1 MQAYFTNLINYWPE
15 FLTSIYE
22 TILMMLISGFFITL
36 LGLILGSIT
45 FLTKEKGLLENK
57 VLNHFLNIIIN
68 SLRAIPFVILITL
81 LLPLT
86 RWIVSTPLGV
96 KGALVPLIFG
106 ATPFFARQVETALSE
121 VDHGLIEAAQS
132 MGLSNLSIITRVYLR
147 EAKASIYSGLSTTL
161 INLLGLTTISGTMG
175 AGGLGVFVQRYGYVQ
190 GHTDIT
196 IASIIVIIIIVSI
209 IQSTSKLL
217 IKRKSF

>member
-36 LGLILGSIT
+36 LGLILGSVT

-57 VLNHFLNIIIN
+57 VLNHFLNIVIN

-81 LLPLT
+81 LLPIT

-132 MGLSNLSIITRVYLR
+132 MGLSNLSIITKVYLR

>member
-1 MQAYFTNLINYWPE
+1 MSQYFSNLINYWPE

-22 TILMMLISGFFITL
+22 TVMMMMISGLFITV
-36 LGLILGSIT
+36 LGLVLGSIT

-57 VLNHFLNIIIN
+57 VLNQILNIFIN
-68 SLRAIPFVILITL
+68 SIRAIPFVILITL
-81 LLPLT
+81 LLPIT

-96 KGALVPLIFG
+96 KGALVPLVIG
-106 ATPFFARQVETALSE
+106 ATPFFSRQVETALSE
-121 VDHGLIEAAQS
+121 VDPGLVEAAQS
-132 MGLSNLSIITRVYLR
+132 MGLNNLTIIIKVYLR
-147 EAKASIYSGLSTTL
+147 EASASIYSGLSTTL

-190 GHTDIT
+190 GYTDIT
-196 IASIIVIIIIVSI
+196 IASIAVIIIMVTI

-217 IKRKSF
+217 ANRKIF

>member
-1 MQAYFTNLINYWPE
+1 MQAYFSNLINYWPE

-22 TILMMLISGFFITL
+22 TILMMLISGFFITV
-36 LGLILGSIT
+36 LGLILGSLT

-57 VLNHFLNIIIN
+57 VLNHFFNIIIN

-132 MGLSNLSIITRVYLR
+132 MGLSNLSIITKVYLR